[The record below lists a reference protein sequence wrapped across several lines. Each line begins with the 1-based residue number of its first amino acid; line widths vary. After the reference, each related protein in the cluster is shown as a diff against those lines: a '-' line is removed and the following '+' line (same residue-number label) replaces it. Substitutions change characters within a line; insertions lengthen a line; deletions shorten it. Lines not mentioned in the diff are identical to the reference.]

1 MSNRPSQA
9 TVSETEM
16 AGLLGDVSRQLGG
29 RRAQELVD
37 AVCTGLTVA
46 SDEDSIV
53 AASNLMGMPAFV
65 SRTPPAGWFD
75 NLNGAIA
82 AKVNGTWTAAV
93 RFEGD
98 VTVLPAEAS
107 ATESQILAAS
117 EIIYFRLV
125 PEAEAAEL
133 TYTRLQDRARQGFR
147 HIAWQSLA
155 INLCALTVPF
165 FTMAVY
171 DRVLGGGAN
180 HALWALLSGALI
192 VLILMFVLRRVRAQ
206 LVTAEHS
213 RFAATVSLALA
224 DRIFRQPYAY
234 RQGLTTDQVL
244 GRLRTG
250 ERASDIFASSNVT
263 AIYDAPFLVLTLIAI
278 VFVGGSMVLVPALY
292 LLLFLVLG
300 LYVGGIGRGIDP
312 EARKLSRER
321 QLRLGELTEQ
331 HRAIRQR
338 GLSKSWLK
346 RFDQVTR
353 SVARDT
359 FQSQRRSGA
368 LQSISYV
375 LGTGAALLTLIVG
388 LERVLVG
395 QFSAGAL
402 MGIMLLTW
410 RVTGPAQALFLAL
423 PRLVSMR
430 SGWTQLKPLLA
441 TPTVA
446 QQVHA
451 QDAFGGG
458 KIDLVAQGLYY
469 RYPTGAVAAVA
480 GVSFEIPAGSFVVVL
495 GPNGAGKST
504 LLRLLAGVL
513 TSQSGALLVNGRS
526 VGQFDP
532 DDYSNKVHYQS
543 SGVVENQS
551 GSDPISNGRDTALY
565 LLDDPDALDADAGH
579 AALRSLFESQTG
591 KATVIVATHD
601 TALAEIADLAIVL
614 DRGSLAYFGPVNKPD
629 AATSPAEISE
639 EPN

>member
-1 MSNRPSQA
+1 
-9 TVSETEM
+9 
-16 AGLLGDVSRQLGG
+16 
-29 RRAQELVD
+29 
-37 AVCTGLTVA
+37 
-46 SDEDSIV
+46 
-53 AASNLMGMPAFV
+53 MGMPAFV
-65 SRTPPAGWFD
+65 TRTPPAGWLD
-75 NLNGAIA
+75 NLNGAVA
-82 AKVNGTWTAAV
+82 AKVNGTWAAAV
-93 RFEGD
+93 RFEGEI
-98 VTVLPAEAS
+98 TVLPADAG

-117 EIIYFRLV
+117 EIIYVRMV

-133 TYTRLQDRARQGFR
+133 TYSRLADRARQGFR

-192 VLILMFVLRRVRAQ
+192 VLVLMFVLRRVRAQ

-224 DRIFRQPYAY
+224 NRIFRQPYVL

-244 GRLRTG
+244 TRLRTG
-250 ERASDIFASSNVT
+250 ERASDLFASSNVT
-263 AIYDAPFLVLTLIAI
+263 AIYDAPFLVLTLVAI
-278 VFVGGSMVLVPALY
+278 VFVGGSMVLVPAFY
-292 LLLFLVLG
+292 LFLFLVLG
-300 LYVGGIGRGIDP
+300 LYVGGIGRGVDP

-321 QLRLGELTEQ
+321 QLRLGELTVQ
-331 HRAIRQR
+331 HQAIRR
-338 GLSKSWLK
+338 KGLSRSWLK

-368 LQSISYV
+368 MQSISYV

-388 LERVLVG
+388 LERVLFG

-423 PRLVSMR
+423 PRLLSMR
-430 SGWTQLKPLLA
+430 SGWSQLKPLLA

-451 QDAFGGG
+451 QDAFDGSQV
-458 KIDLVAQGLYY
+458 DLAAQGLYY
-469 RYPTGAVAAVA
+469 RYPTGAFPAVS
-480 GVSFEIPAGSFVVVL
+480 GVSFEIPAGSSVVVL

-513 TSQSGALLVNGRS
+513 TSQSGALLINGRS
-526 VGQFDP
+526 LGQFDP
-532 DDYSNKVHYQS
+532 DDYSSKVHFQS
-543 SGVVENQS
+543 TGAAINQS
-551 GSDPISNGRDTALY
+551 VVDPEAHERDAALY
-565 LLDDPDALDADAGH
+565 LLDDPDALDPEARH
-579 AALRSLFESQTG
+579 AELKDLFNRQKG
-591 KATVIVATHD
+591 KATVVVATHD
-601 TALAEIADLAIVL
+601 TALAESADLAIVL

-629 AATSPAEISE
+629 AADSPTEISE